1 MKRDAL
7 VVPGQLRKRYYG
19 DSVDSWLQACCQLAK
34 AQAFIAETTMRRGI
48 LLLRKNVRVVRYFV
62 HDGALLA
69 KGKQEHERYSEK
81 YATQH
86 SCKFSRNLHKTDRG
100 QASHTF
106 VTLKKQKAAKAAF
119 VSASLIS

>member
-1 MKRDAL
+1 MH
-7 VVPGQLRKRYYG
+7 G
-19 DSVDSWLQACCQLAK
+19 
-34 AQAFIAETTMRRGI
+34 
-48 LLLRKNVRVVRYFV
+48 
-62 HDGALLA
+62 GALLA

-86 SCKFSRNLHKTDRG
+86 SCKFSRNLHKTDSD

-119 VSASLIS
+119 VFASLIA